1 MSSKAGKGG
10 TAFQLPLFSS
20 RVVIDAVPEDPRA
33 LPALR
38 ERMAAVSFRAPLER
52 FRADPTRPAW
62 KGIHLGTGSGKT
74 YQAAQLTLPGIDH
87 GSLMIIRT
95 STIALADQFQSL
107 AKQALGSGATVYR
120 SLAREDQFSDDVILR
135 QAPEALSELAL
146 LQRRDPRLW
155 SLIAYQ
161 YAGRKRAE
169 PKRLEP
175 LLNEARISI
184 ERFKAS
190 LESLPNSGLDPRDAG
205 RLIGRRRQHV
215 IKVFSSL
222 LQAVARVELE
232 QPFTSKLA
240 PTTGELCSR
249 TFPIDFALFGKPGAV
264 VMTHSKFQ
272 TCPVLATRGERRP
285 GGAKS
290 SLPPTHYEL
299 LRDVNT
305 THHRANVLVIDEE
318 EEGYAADFNRLSSTV
333 TSPQTW
339 LQALSDL
346 STFCRWN
353 MFSKASGVVDS
364 WHHLLFDR
372 MQALLDHVG
381 AVERIVQRLRAGA
394 LKRSEAR
401 AELVELLGLTKSPR
415 REALDGLLDWLET
428 ACRRAR
434 PQRAEEVHHAQFHGL
449 EYWAL
454 CWRSTLM
461 FRAFIRKHGLFSDA
475 PTELERWNRFLE
487 AVLNRSCLV
496 VTQATLAEVGE
507 HLMYLFFD
515 ERQRLVEHA
524 MLKHIYVAAML
535 DHAALELVY
544 RPGGRQAP
552 DLFDLDVLLRLL
564 LWLALVVSHRQFKL
578 PDPSDKSGD
587 EPHQHELRQI
597 HELRKRFT
605 VPLPAAKDFD
615 DLLDSLEA
623 GEDPVVDDALM
634 FEGTKGFLTLST
646 RPQSVH
652 SEEYQIA
659 LFSASVLVGSPEAQV
674 RTLLNATE
682 GGPSTL
688 GYLMSATSGIGG
700 TFEYDRAYLRGA
712 LAPVGG
718 SFEGFTDTEGEITQA
733 LRSRAS
739 RDVEVGFFEA
749 QNVESR
755 MRVAAGSARRLAE
768 LFAVP
773 RECRDYH
780 ESKFKK
786 DELHV
791 ILCALARL
799 AEADGPHAGMVFA
812 LSVRFVAAALD
823 NAVKTGLSGIRRLD
837 GPDDQIYEIDPRA
850 CLLDVSDARPI
861 VVVIYRSALN
871 RSALASQSLPEEGS
885 ELDPEGLDAAGA
897 AGPTDEELDKLQR
910 RLDRHS
916 DLSRNKVLFV
926 SAYLSAARGLSLQ
939 AYVDQDGERRPCGYN
954 FLVVANHRYYDRFL
968 RRADA
973 RGGSAEQ
980 LWAALKHL
988 RHTGELGF
996 MTLSD
1001 VGRELCSRPGE
1012 LLRQA
1017 AIVEHFESHIQATGR
1032 LDRGHDLPKLQQ
1044 IFMSS
1049 DCVPDLIEGSRLAD
1063 GFLRRAVKPPYVL
1076 IKAAEDYALERSPT
1090 IADFDAHCER
1100 EVAVTRHFLDGVG
1113 RWLHGLEEERHR
1125 GRSNLF
1131 ARVWQALRDL
1141 DAITDPAAFIARLG
1155 RADSPLSARDRREFI
1170 DYAYFDPRPFGGEE
1184 AQFRTIVV
1192 GQDSRGEDIR
1202 IVADFINAPTGTLY
1216 DPAQQLFDT
1225 YLLSRKPR
1233 CDYARLCARLELRPE
1248 GLFRELLPRPLYTT
1262 NFLKAIVA
1270 EELTRAALRE
1280 AGVQVLSDEWALEHC
1295 VYEYLD
1301 VFIRLRSG
1309 RLVAIDSKHWMLGTD
1324 ARQKKDLLSRVPRK
1338 AEAVCKRL
1346 DEPVTFRYMN
1356 LFGGTLRP
1364 PQRCDRYDIQFIGL
1378 FEKQSGNYTS
1388 SFKDI
1393 FDAR

>member
-1 MSSKAGKGG
+1 MSSKAGKGR
-10 TAFQLPLFSS
+10 TASQLPLFSS
-20 RVVIDAVPEDPRA
+20 RLVIDAVPEDPRA

-38 ERMAAVSFRAPLER
+38 QRMAEASFRAPLAR
-52 FRADPTRPAW
+52 FRADPTRPVW

-74 YQAAQLTLPGIDH
+74 HQAAQLTLPGIEH
-87 GSLMIIRT
+87 GRLMIIRT
-95 STIALADQFQSL
+95 PTIALAEQFESL
-107 AKQALGSGATVYR
+107 AKHAIESDATVYR
-120 SLAREDQFSDDVILR
+120 SFSREDQFNDDVILR
-135 QAPEALSELAL
+135 QAPEALSELAR
-146 LQRRDPRLW
+146 LQRSDPRLW
-155 SLIAYQ
+155 SLIAWQ

-175 LLNEARISI
+175 LLDEAHVSI
-184 ERFKAS
+184 GRFKTS
-190 LESLPNSGLDPRDAG
+190 LESLPNAGLDQREAE

-215 IKVFSSL
+215 IKVFTSL
-222 LQAVARVELE
+222 LRAVTRVELE
-232 QPFTSKLA
+232 QPFTSKLS
-240 PTTGELCSR
+240 PTTGQLCRR

-272 TCPVLATRGERRP
+272 TSAVLATGGEKQRA
-285 GGAKS
+285 GAKNG
-290 SLPPTHYEL
+290 LPSTHYEL
-299 LRDVNT
+299 LRAVNT
-305 THHRANVLVIDEE
+305 TRRRANVLVIDEE

-339 LQALSDL
+339 LQALTDL

-372 MQALLDHVG
+372 MQALLDHVD
-381 AVERIVQRLRAGA
+381 AVERIIQRLRARA
-394 LKRSEAR
+394 LNRGEAH
-401 AELVELLGLTKSPR
+401 AELSELLGLSKSQHG
-415 REALDGLLDWLET
+415 EALDGLLDWLQI

-434 PQRAEEVHHAQFHGL
+434 PGRAEEVHHAQFHGL

-461 FRAFIRKHGLFSDA
+461 FRAFIRKHGLFADA
-475 PTELERWNRFLE
+475 PTELDRWNRFLE
-487 AVLNRSCLV
+487 AALNRSCLLV
-496 VTQATLAEVGE
+496 RQATLTEVGE
-507 HLMYLFFD
+507 HLQYLFFD

-524 MLKHIYVAAML
+524 MLKHIYVAPML

-544 RPGGRQAP
+544 RPGGREAP
-552 DLFDLDVLLRLL
+552 DLFNLDVLLRLL

-578 PDPSDKSGD
+578 PEPSDRSGD

-597 HELRKRFT
+597 HEFRKRFT

-615 DLLDSLEA
+615 NLLDSLEA

-659 LFSASVLVGSPEAQV
+659 LFSASVLVGSPEAQL
-674 RTLLNATE
+674 RTLLDATE
-682 GGPSTL
+682 GAPSTL

-700 TFEYDRAYLRGA
+700 TFEYDRVYLPQA
-712 LAPVGG
+712 LAAAGG
-718 SFEGFTDTEGEITQA
+718 SFEGFTDTEGEITHG
-733 LRSRAS
+733 LRSHAS
-739 RDVEVGFFEA
+739 RDVEIGFFEA
-749 QNVESR
+749 QNVEGK
-755 MRVAAGSARRLAE
+755 MGVAAGSARRLAE

-780 ESKFKK
+780 QSKPKK

-791 ILCALARL
+791 ILCALIRL

-812 LSVRFVAAALD
+812 LSVRFFAAALD

-850 CLLDVSDARPI
+850 CLLDVSDARPL

-871 RSALASQSLPEEGS
+871 GSAFSSRRHLEEDA
-885 ELDPEGLDAAGA
+885 ELDPEGLDAPGA
-897 AGPTDEELDKLQR
+897 AGPTEEELDKLQR
-910 RLDRHS
+910 RLHRHS

-926 SAYLSAARGLSLQ
+926 SAYQSAARGLSLS
-939 AYVDQDGERRPCGYN
+939 AWVGKKGERRACGYN

-980 LWAALKHL
+980 LWGALKHL
-988 RHTGELGF
+988 RGTGELGF
-996 MTLSD
+996 MTLSE

-1017 AIVEHFESHIQATGR
+1017 AIAEHFESHIQATGR

-1100 EVAVTRHFLDGVG
+1100 EVAVARHFLDGVG

-1125 GRSNLF
+1125 GRFNSF
-1131 ARVWQALRDL
+1131 ARVWQALRGL
-1141 DAITDPAAFIARLG
+1141 DAITDPAAFIGGLG
-1155 RADSPLSARDRREFI
+1155 RADSPLSARDKRELF
-1170 DYAYFDPRPFGGEE
+1170 DYAYFDPRPFGVDG
-1184 AQFRTIVV
+1184 AQFRTIAV

-1202 IVADFINAPTGTLY
+1202 IVADFSNAPAGALY
-1216 DPAQQLFDT
+1216 NPVQQLFDT

-1233 CDYARLCARLELRPE
+1233 CDYARLCAGLGLQPE
-1248 GLFRELLPRPLYTT
+1248 GLFRELLPRPLFTT
-1262 NFLKAIVA
+1262 NFLKALAA

-1280 AGVQVLSDEWALEHC
+1280 AGVQVLSDDWALDRC

-1301 VFIRLRSG
+1301 VFVRMRSG
-1309 RLVAIDSKHWMLGTD
+1309 RLVAIDSKHWTLGTD
-1324 ARQKKDLLSRVPRK
+1324 ARQKKDLLSRAPRK
-1338 AEAVCKRL
+1338 AELVSKRL
-1346 DEPVTFRYMN
+1346 DEPVTFLYMN

-1364 PQRCDRYDIQFIGL
+1364 PQRCDRYDIQFVGL
-1378 FEKQSGNYTS
+1378 FEKQTGNYTS

-1393 FDAR
+1393 FDAN